1 MQDDDGKKC
10 REMIA
15 AIARGVAETQHF
27 IGRDRLDPRV
37 TDALMAVPRHEFVP
51 ADLRGRAYE
60 NRPLRIGHGQTIS
73 QPYIVAVMTDMARL
87 TAQSRVLEIGTGCG
101 YQTAILAQ
109 IAASVTSVERIA
121 ALAATA
127 RARLARLGYT
137 NIQIYHAD
145 GVNGWAAEKAYDAI
159 IVTAAAAR
167 LPAALVAQLR
177 CGGRMVIPLGRP
189 AMSQS
194 LTVLEKDAEGALRE
208 SCHLPVAFVPLVSGI
223 VKS

>member
-1 MQDDDGKKC
+1 MTRHLLIAG
-10 REMIA
+10 A
-15 AIARGVAETQHF
+15 AIA
-27 IGRDRLDPRV
+27 
-37 TDALMAVPRHEFVP
+37 

-101 YQTAILAQ
+101 YQTAILSQ

-167 LPAALVAQLR
+167 RASIGEPSSGMTQR
-177 CGGRMVIPLGRP
+177 
-189 AMSQS
+189 S
-194 LTVLEKDAEGALRE
+194 VLERAK
-208 SCHLPVAFVPLVSGI
+208 VTI
-223 VKS
+223 

>member
-1 MQDDDGKKC
+1 M
-10 REMIA
+10 
-15 AIARGVAETQHF
+15 
-27 IGRDRLDPRV
+27 
-37 TDALMAVPRHEFVP
+37 
-51 ADLRGRAYE
+51 
-60 NRPLRIGHGQTIS
+60 RIGHGQTIS